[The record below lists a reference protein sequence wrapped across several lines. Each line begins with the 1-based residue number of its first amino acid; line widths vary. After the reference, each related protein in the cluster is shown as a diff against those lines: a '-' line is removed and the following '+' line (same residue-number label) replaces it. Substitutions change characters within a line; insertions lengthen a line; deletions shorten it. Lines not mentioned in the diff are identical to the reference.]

1 MIIILLLFGTCW
13 SSFLTTWTWRNIFNL
28 NSALGSHSV
37 CDHCQNKISWYHL
50 IPLIGYLLQLGKCHY
65 CGKRINCYWFMC
77 EVVGAF
83 FWAEFPIFS
92 IQDLIIFLIVDSC
105 MIITCTQDWF
115 THEFNGYLILSIW
128 LLHYLNVINPSH
140 ITVLLYALF
149 WMIGYFYSQI
159 GNGDIDFII
168 MTTLSCGPYISTQA
182 VLFACFLSIL
192 HPKLY
197 RHAPIPLLPF
207 LWLGLFL
214 SLIIKKHVLL

>member
-1 MIIILLLFGTCW
+1 MIIILLLFGACW
-13 SSFLTTWTWRNIFNL
+13 SSFLATWTWRTIFDPNH
-28 NSALGSHSV
+28 SLGLYSV
-37 CDHCQNKISWYHL
+37 CDHCRNKISWYYL

-65 CGKRINCYWFMC
+65 CGKRINCYWFIC

-83 FWAEFPIFS
+83 SWAEFPIFS
-92 IQDLIIFLIVDSC
+92 TQDLIIFLIVDSC

-115 THEFNGYLILSIW
+115 THEFNGYLILNIW

-140 ITVLLYALF
+140 MTVLLYALF
-149 WMIGYFYSQI
+149 WMTGYFYSQI

-182 VLFACFLSIL
+182 VLFACLLSIL

-197 RHAPIPLLPF
+197 RHAQIPLLPF